1 MYNLFEAFVMTCSP
15 TRSLCEDSSTKL
27 LLANFSSNVCVIAY
41 RIRVYVAA
49 VNINPNKMI
58 SNYPSTLRGDQ
69 SLQAKGSFEIMKRV
83 LRFSSYLYLS
93 PFIFYEI

>member
-1 MYNLFEAFVMTCSP
+1 MTCHP
-15 TRSLCEDSSTKL
+15 PRSICEDSSTEL

-41 RIRVYVAA
+41 RIREYVAA

-69 SLQAKGSFEIMKRV
+69 SLQAKGYFEIMKRV
-83 LRFSSYLYLS
+83 SLPISIYLS
-93 PFIFYEI
+93 